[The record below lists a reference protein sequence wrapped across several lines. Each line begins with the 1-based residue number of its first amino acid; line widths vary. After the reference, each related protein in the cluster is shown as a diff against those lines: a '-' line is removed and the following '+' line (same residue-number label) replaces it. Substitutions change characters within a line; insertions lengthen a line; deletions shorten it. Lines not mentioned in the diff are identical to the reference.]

1 MDPETVCG
9 LPSTS
14 KKARL
19 LIGRARWY
27 WNSIGPILATA
38 AKGTS
43 MVSALSQKKK
53 VERERELDNILF

>member
-38 AKGTS
+38 AKGNS
-43 MVSALSQKKK
+43 MDKTGQDRGWNCS
-53 VERERELDNILF
+53 LF